1 MTCWPFSLSL
11 SNILMI
17 GQKENN
23 MPGAKD
29 HLLPQANN
37 IQQDKI
43 DRVTLVTARFH
54 TLMCHLGIKW
64 GPN

>member
-43 DRVTLVTARFH
+43 DRVTLVTLVF
-54 TLMCHLGIKW
+54 TL
-64 GPN
+64 